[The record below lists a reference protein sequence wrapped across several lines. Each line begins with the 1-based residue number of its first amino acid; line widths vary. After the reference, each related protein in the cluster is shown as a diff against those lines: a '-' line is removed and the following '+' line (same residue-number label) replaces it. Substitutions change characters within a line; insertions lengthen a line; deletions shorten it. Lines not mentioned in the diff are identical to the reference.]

1 MTLRE
6 ATLKIETMNPVDR
19 RQRPKTTI
27 VRILTR
33 YILGEV
39 FSHALVG
46 IGLFTFVL
54 FMPQLVQILE
64 LVVQDGASPMS
75 VLKLVLFTLPNSLTV
90 TIPMALLVGVLLG
103 LSRLAAD
110 SEVTAMRACGFGV
123 FQFVRIVAIVGV
135 GAWFLG
141 LFNSLYLAPKATT
154 AMLRVENSLR
164 DSQATFQVQPRVFY
178 EDFKNSILYVQ
189 DVRVGRHASV
199 WSHVFLADISDPR
212 SPKITLAQQATV
224 VGGQHHDLRMRLR
237 NGEQHEMPPNDP
249 GAYSI
254 STFAQTDLPIQIS
267 SSGQETTRIGHS
279 DVPILAMSNR
289 ELYDRAHSANGRWYQ
304 MELQKRYAYPTACL
318 VLMLVGIPLGLS
330 SRRGGKSMGFVLT
343 IFLVF
348 VYYFLSS
355 TGMAL
360 ARQQKIPVL
369 LGVWGANLLFG
380 MAGMLLLY
388 QMSRGTVR
396 FPMPRFSEKVR
407 KVFRRGGEPSPGA
420 VFDALPRR
428 TLYEGFPLILDDYV
442 LRSFVGSFLLVEIS
456 FVMLSL
462 IFSLFELLSD
472 IIRNHASLE
481 VVGEYLLNLTPS
493 MIYTITPLSVLIAV
507 LVTIGTLNKSSELTA
522 MKATGISLYRAVVP
536 IFMIAAILSVV
547 MFTFDQFY
555 LPNANR
561 KQEALRSEIKGKPP
575 RTFLRPDREWVFGR
589 TKPNEGARIFYYE
602 YFDSAN
608 NRFANLT
615 VLEFQPNSF
624 VLAGRIFA
632 SDVVWD
638 PQQHQWTFE
647 DGWERT
653 FQGGTIS
660 SYRKF
665 SSEVFPNITEPP
677 GYFKKEDLQS
687 SEMTFAELAH
697 YIHDLSQSGFDT
709 LPLRVQLDKK
719 IAYPL
724 VTLVMAILAVPFS
737 LSMGRR
743 GSLTGVAVA
752 IGVAIAYWIAAGLFE
767 AMGNVNTL
775 PAVLA
780 AWSPD
785 LLFGL
790 VGGYLLLR
798 TPT

>member
-1 MTLRE
+1 M
-6 ATLKIETMNPVDR
+6 
-19 RQRPKTTI
+19 
-27 VRILTR
+27 RILTR

-39 FSHALVG
+39 LSHTLVG

-123 FQFVRIVAIVGV
+123 FQFVRIVAIVGAA
-135 GAWFLG
+135 AWFLG
-141 LFNSLYLAPKATT
+141 LFNSLYLAPKSTT
-154 AMLRVENSLR
+154 AMLKVENSLR
-164 DSQATFQVQPRVFY
+164 NSQATFQVQPRVFY

-189 DVRVGRHASV
+189 DVRVERHASV
-199 WSHVFLADISDPR
+199 WSHVFLADISNPR
-212 SPKITLAQQATV
+212 SPKITLAEQATV
-224 VGGQHHDLRMRLR
+224 VGGQHHELRMRLR
-237 NGEQHEMPPNDP
+237 NGEQHEMPPKDP

-254 STFAQTDLPIQIS
+254 STFAQTDLPIQI

-289 ELYDRAHSANGRWYQ
+289 QLYDRAHAANGRWYQ
-304 MELQKRYAYPTACL
+304 IELQKRYAYPTACL

-360 ARQQKIPVL
+360 ARQQKIPVT

-396 FPMPRFSEKVR
+396 FPMLRVGEKLR
-407 KVFRRGGEPSPGA
+407 KVFHRGAEPSPGA

-472 IIRNHASLE
+472 IIRNHAALE
-481 VVGEYLLNLTPS
+481 VVGEYLLNLMPS

-507 LVTIGTLNKSSELTA
+507 LVTVGTLNRSSELTA
-522 MKATGISLYRAVVP
+522 MKATGISLYRAVAP
-536 IFMIAAILSVV
+536 IFMIAAMLSVV
-547 MFTFDQFY
+547 MFTFEQFY

-575 RTFLRPDREWVFGR
+575 RTFLRPDHEWVFGK
-589 TKPNEGARIFYYE
+589 TKPDQGSQIFYYE

-638 PQQHQWTFE
+638 PQQHDWTFE
-647 DGWERT
+647 DGWVRT
-653 FQGGTIS
+653 FEGGTIS

-665 SSEVFPNITEPP
+665 SSEVFPNIADPP
-677 GYFKKEDLQS
+677 SYFKKEDLQS
-687 SEMTFAELAH
+687 SEMTFTELAH

-737 LSMGRR
+737 LSMGKR

-752 IGVAIAYWIAAGLFE
+752 IGVAIAYWVAAGLFE
-767 AMGNVNTL
+767 AMGNVNTM
-775 PAVLA
+775 PVVLA

>member
-1 MTLRE
+1 M
-6 ATLKIETMNPVDR
+6 
-19 RQRPKTTI
+19 
-27 VRILTR
+27 RILTR

-39 FSHALVG
+39 LSHTLVG
-46 IGLFTFVL
+46 IALFTFVL
-54 FMPQLVQILE
+54 FMPRLVQILE
-64 LVVQDGASPMS
+64 LVVQDGAPPLS
-75 VLKLVLFTLPNSLTV
+75 VLKLVLFALPDSLTL
-90 TIPMALLVGVLLG
+90 TIPMAVLVGVLLG

-135 GAWFLG
+135 AAWLLG
-141 LFNSLYLAPKATT
+141 LFNSLYIAPKATT

-178 EDFKNSILYVQ
+178 EDFRNSILYVQ
-189 DVRVGRHASV
+189 NVRAGRHAAV
-199 WSHVFLADISDPR
+199 WSNVFLADISDPR
-212 SPKITLAQQATV
+212 SPKITLAEQATV
-224 VGGQHHDLRMRLR
+224 VSGRHHDLRMRLR

-249 GAYSI
+249 GAYNI
-254 STFAQTDLPIQIS
+254 STFAQTDLPIQI

-289 ELYDRAHSANGRWYQ
+289 QLSERAHSANGRWYQ
-304 MELQKRYAYPTACL
+304 IEMQKRYAYPTACL

-343 IFLVF
+343 VFLVF
-348 VYYFLSS
+348 VYYFLSY

-360 ARQQKIPVL
+360 AKQQKIPVL

-380 MAGMLLLY
+380 MAGIMLLY

-396 FPMPRFSEKVR
+396 LPMPRLGDKAR
-407 KVFRRGGEPSPGA
+407 RLLRRGAEPTAEA
-420 VFDALPRR
+420 VLDALPRR
-428 TLYEGFPLILDDYV
+428 TLIEGFPLILDDYV

-462 IFSLFELLSD
+462 IFSLFELLGD

-507 LVTIGTLNKSSELTA
+507 LVTVGTLNRSSELIA

-547 MFTFDQFY
+547 MFSFDQFY

-561 KQEALRSEIKGKPP
+561 RQEALRSEIKGKPP
-575 RTFLRPDREWVFGR
+575 RTFLRPDREWVFGSS
-589 TKPNEGARIFYYE
+589 KPSQGSRIFYYE

-632 SDVVWD
+632 SDVIWNS
-638 PQQHQWTFE
+638 QLHQWIFE

-653 FQGGTIS
+653 FQGGTIAT
-660 SYRKF
+660 YRKF
-665 SSEVFPNITEPP
+665 KHELFPSITEPP
-677 GYFKKEDLQS
+677 SYFKKEDLQS
-687 SEMTFAELAH
+687 SEMTFSELAR

-709 LPLRVQLDKK
+709 LPLRVQLNKK

-743 GSLTGVAVA
+743 GSLTGIAVA
-752 IGVAIAYWIAAGLFE
+752 IGVAIAYWMVAGLFE

-775 PAVLA
+775 PAMLA

>member
-1 MTLRE
+1 M
-6 ATLKIETMNPVDR
+6 
-19 RQRPKTTI
+19 
-27 VRILTR
+27 RILTR

-39 FSHALVG
+39 LSHTLVG

-123 FQFVRIVAIVGV
+123 FQFVRIVAMVGV
-135 GAWFLG
+135 AAWFLG
-141 LFNSLYLAPKATT
+141 LFNSLYLAPKSTT
-154 AMLRVENSLR
+154 AMLKVENSLR
-164 DSQATFQVQPRVFY
+164 DSQASFQVQPRVFY
-178 EDFKNSILYVQ
+178 EDFRNSILYVQ

-212 SPKITLAQQATV
+212 SPKITLAEQATV

-237 NGEQHEMPPNDP
+237 DGEQHEMPPNDP

-267 SSGQETTRIGHS
+267 SGQETTRIGHS

-289 ELYDRAHSANGRWYQ
+289 QLYDRAHSANGRWYQ
-304 MELQKRYAYPTACL
+304 IELQKRYAYPTACM

-396 FPMPRFSEKVR
+396 FPMPRVGEKLR
-407 KVFRRGGEPSPGA
+407 KVFRRGAEPSPGA

-442 LRSFVGSFLLVEIS
+442 LRSFIGSFLLVEIS

-472 IIRNHASLE
+472 IIRNHAALE

-507 LVTIGTLNKSSELTA
+507 LATIGTLNRSSELTA

-575 RTFLRPDREWVFGR
+575 RTFLRPDREWVFGK
-589 TKPNEGARIFYYE
+589 TKPDEGAHIFYYE

-624 VLAGRIFA
+624 VLAERIFA
-632 SDVVWD
+632 SNVVWD
-638 PQQHQWTFE
+638 PQQHEWKFE

-665 SSEVFPNITEPP
+665 KSEVFPNITEPP

-709 LPLRVQLDKK
+709 LPLRVQLNKK

-752 IGVAIAYWIAAGLFE
+752 IGVAIAYWVAAGLFE

>member
-1 MTLRE
+1 
-6 ATLKIETMNPVDR
+6 
-19 RQRPKTTI
+19 

-39 FSHALVG
+39 LSHTLVG
-46 IGLFTFVL
+46 IGLFTFVI

-64 LVVQDGASPMS
+64 LVVQDGASPLS
-75 VLKLVLFTLPNSLTV
+75 VVKLVLFTLPNSLIV

-123 FQFVRIVAIVGV
+123 FQFVRIVAMVGV
-135 GAWFLG
+135 AAWFLG

-178 EDFKNSILYVQ
+178 EDFRNSILYVQ
-189 DVRVGRHASV
+189 DVRIGRHASV
-199 WSHVFLADISDPR
+199 WGHVFLADISDPR
-212 SPKITLAQQATV
+212 SPKITLAEQATV

-267 SSGQETTRIGHS
+267 GSGQETTRIGHS

-289 ELYDRAHSANGRWYQ
+289 QLYERAHSADGRLYQ
-304 MELQKRYAYPTACL
+304 IELQKRYAYPTACL

-360 ARQQKIPVL
+360 ARQGKIPVT

-396 FPMPRFSEKVR
+396 FPVPRLGER
-407 KVFRRGGEPSPGA
+407 MRRVLRLGTEPAAGA

-442 LRSFVGSFLLVEIS
+442 LRSFVGSFLLIEVS

-472 IIRNHASLE
+472 IIRNHAALE
-481 VVGEYLLNLTPS
+481 VVGDYLLNLTPS

-507 LVTIGTLNKSSELTA
+507 LVTIGTLNRSSELTA
-522 MKATGISLYRAVVP
+522 MYRAVVP
-536 IFMIAAILSVV
+536 IFMIAAVLSIV

-575 RTFLRPDREWVFGR
+575 RTFLRPDHEWVFGR
-589 TKPNEGARIFYYE
+589 SKANEGARIFYYE

-615 VLEFQPNSF
+615 ALEFQPNSF

-632 SDVVWD
+632 SNVVWD

-665 SSEVFPNITEPP
+665 SSEVFPSITEPP

-687 SEMTFAELAH
+687 SEMTFSELAR

-709 LPLRVQLDKK
+709 LPLRIQLDKK

-752 IGVAIAYWIAAGLFE
+752 IGVAIAYWVAAGLFE

>member
-1 MTLRE
+1 
-6 ATLKIETMNPVDR
+6 
-19 RQRPKTTI
+19 

-39 FSHALVG
+39 LSHTLVG

-75 VLKLVLFTLPNSLTV
+75 VLKLVAFTLPNSLTV

-123 FQFVRIVAIVGV
+123 FQFVRIVAMVGV
-135 GAWFLG
+135 AAWFLG

-154 AMLRVENSLR
+154 AMLKVENSLR

-178 EDFKNSILYVQ
+178 EDFRNSILYVQ
-189 DVRVGRHASV
+189 DVRLGRHASV
-199 WSHVFLADISDPR
+199 WSHVFLADISDPV
-212 SPKITLAQQATV
+212 SPKITLAEQATV
-224 VGGQHHDLRMRLR
+224 VAGRHHQLLMRLR

-249 GAYSI
+249 GTYNI
-254 STFAQTDLPIQIS
+254 STFAQTDLPIQIG
-267 SSGQETTRIGHS
+267 SGQDTTRIGHS

-289 ELYDRAHSANGRWYQ
+289 QLSERAHSADGRLYQ
-304 MELQKRYAYPTACL
+304 IELQKRYAYPTACL

-348 VYYFLSS
+348 IYYFLSS

-369 LGVWGANLLFG
+369 LGVWGANLIFG
-380 MAGMLLLY
+380 MAGLLLLY
-388 QMSRGTVR
+388 QMTRGTVR
-396 FPMPRFSEKVR
+396 FPMPRVGDKVR
-407 KVFRRGGEPSPGA
+407 KVFRRGAEPATGA
-420 VFDALPRR
+420 VFGALPRR

-481 VVGEYLLNLTPS
+481 IVGEYLLNLTPS

-507 LVTIGTLNKSSELTA
+507 LVTIGTLNRSSELTA
-522 MKATGISLYRAVVP
+522 MKATGISLYRAVAP
-536 IFMIAAILSVV
+536 IFMIAAVLSVV
-547 MFTFDQFY
+547 MFAFDQFY

-561 KQEALRSEIKGKPP
+561 KQEALRSEIKDKPP
-575 RTFLRPDREWVFGR
+575 RTFLRPDREWVFGK
-589 TKPNEGARIFYYE
+589 TKPNEGSRIFYYE

-638 PQQHQWTFE
+638 PQQRQWTFE

-653 FQGGTIS
+653 FQGGTIA

-665 SSEVFPNITEPP
+665 THEVFPNITEQP

-687 SEMTFAELAH
+687 SEMTFSELAR
-697 YIHDLSQSGFDT
+697 YVHDLSQSGFDT
-709 LPLRVQLDKK
+709 LPLRVQLNKK

-737 LSMGRR
+737 LSTGRR

-752 IGVAIAYWIAAGLFE
+752 IVVAIAYWMAAGLFE

-785 LLFGL
+785 LMFGL

-798 TPT
+798 TRT